1 MRVSVA
7 RRLVAAFVLTVVSQ
21 MAWGVTIDPSGL
33 GPYPVGTAR
42 RTFTKP
48 SETTGEPR
56 VLDTWIWYPA
66 ASGDALTD
74 VARGRWP
81 LVVFSHGS
89 CSVPFQ
95 SDFLMRALAS
105 WGMIVA
111 APPHPGNTTPDGA
124 ASCANLA
131 DSFLNRVAD
140 VRFVVDQ
147 MLLENATLGA
157 QFTRHVHPKHL
168 GIMGHSFGGQTAIR
182 ALAADPRF
190 RAALAI
196 SPRPAIDLVVDRP
209 LLVMTGALDSVTPF
223 ESDARG
229 AFAVARGPR
238 MLVRLPDTGH
248 CACIPLCLPSVCGAG
263 CPPVGIDPPV
273 ANERVQ
279 RVVVPFAMRY
289 VASKGRFNRYLDPLS
304 MPAGIEVLEWSA
316 HRH

>member
-1 MRVSVA
+1 MRASM
-7 RRLVAAFVLTVVSQ
+7 AAAAAIVLAVVPQ
-21 MAWGVTIDPSGL
+21 LAWGVTVDPTAP
-33 GPYPVGTAR
+33 GPYPVGSTR

-66 ASGDALTD
+66 ASADPLAD
-74 VARGRWP
+74 VAPGRWP
-81 LVVFSHGS
+81 LLVFSHGS

-95 SDFLMRALAS
+95 SEFLMRALAS
-105 WGMIVA
+105 WGMVVA

-124 ASCANLA
+124 ASCANLE

-147 MLLENATLGA
+147 MQLESATPGT
-157 QFTRHVHPKHL
+157 QFARHVHPKRV

-196 SPRPAIDLVVDRP
+196 SPRPAADLFVDRP
-209 LLVMTGALDSVTPF
+209 LLVMTGALDSITPF
-223 ESDARG
+223 ESDARL

-238 MLVRLPDTGH
+238 MLIRLPDTGH
-248 CACIPLCLPSVCGAG
+248 CACIPLCIPSVCGDG
-263 CPPVGIDPPV
+263 CAPTGIESPI

-289 VASKGRFNRYLDPLS
+289 VASKGRFKRYLDAAS
-304 MPAGIEVLEWSA
+304 MPAGIEVIESST
-316 HRH
+316 HRR